1 MAFDEE
7 KHTKDYFERF
17 PPKKNDLK
25 LKAEKN
31 KCRREMYHQKYKN
44 DPVVKRKRAERAQ
57 DPEVKRKRAERYQVP
72 EVKRK
77 QAERYQKCKQL
88 RLDAQVFNFDEDRN
102 EDELTRKAQGMAD
115 ELSGKMHPNINDD
128 DLWYIGGACTRRMLV
143 DVVEGVVTPRGAI
156 SDSEIVQWFFRDN
169 TMVRKKDGSKLKRDD
184 IFDLINS
191 GELLICV
198 VDADA
203 NPKVCDSAEGLAQVA
218 TIKRFPDESVIRT
231 IAAGTVAR
239 GSYVERDGYGLYG
252 WVLKGAKNN
261 TRFVVGTYSLRGMSV
276 ESVRD
281 TIRIG
286 NGNQNTTISEI
297 LTEMPTIIVRLQHQG
312 EGAKRIY
319 ISEVRGSVHIC
330 TYGLPGR
337 EDKWVVRVMSFGV
350 GGELAAIASH
360 KAILRKKQCK
370 SYIERRGAYT
380 ELVGDEQFVG
390 SGSSLHEQASEEEYL
405 ERIEFSLMT
414 NSIQDEDVDDEYDE
428 NEE

>member
-1 MAFDEE
+1 M
-7 KHTKDYFERF
+7 
-17 PPKKNDLK
+17 PPKKDNPK
-25 LKAEKN
+25 IKAKHA
-31 KCRREMYHQKYKN
+31 KCSIKSYHKRKN
-44 DPVVKRKRAERAQ
+44 D
-57 DPEVKRKRAERYQVP
+57 P

-77 QAERYQKCKQL
+77 QAERAQQCKQI
-88 RLDAQVFNFDEDRN
+88 RLDAQVYDFVNDRN

-128 DLWYIGGACTRRMLV
+128 
-143 DVVEGVVTPRGAI
+143 VVEGVVTPRGAI
-156 SDSEIVQWFFRDN
+156 SGSEIVQWFFRDN

-198 VDADA
+198 VDTDA
-203 NPKVCDSAEGLAQVA
+203 NPKVCDSAEELAQVA
-218 TIKRFPDESVIRT
+218 TIKHFPDESVIRCV
-231 IAAGTVAR
+231 AAGTVAR
-239 GSYVERDGYGLYG
+239 GSFVERDGYGLYG

-261 TRFVVGTYSLRGMSV
+261 TWFVVGTYSLRGMSV
-276 ESVRD
+276 ESVCD
-281 TIRIG
+281 TIRIRK
-286 NGNQNTTISEI
+286 GNQNTTISEI
-297 LTEMPTIIVRLQHQG
+297 LAEVPTIIVRLQHLG

-319 ISEVRGSVHIC
+319 ISEVRGSAHIC

-370 SYIERRGAYT
+370 SYGERRGAYT

-414 NSIQDEDVDDEYDE
+414 NSIKDEDVDDEYDE